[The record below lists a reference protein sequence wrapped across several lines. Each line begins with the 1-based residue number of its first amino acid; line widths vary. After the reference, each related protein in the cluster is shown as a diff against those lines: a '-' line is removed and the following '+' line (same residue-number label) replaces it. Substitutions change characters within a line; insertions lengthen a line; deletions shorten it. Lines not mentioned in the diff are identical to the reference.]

1 MKRIITL
8 LVAAIIG
15 GSIYY
20 QANHPQAYYAL
31 KTGTIVDKYRT
42 NLTENKY
49 SHEELIFMVKYAEG
63 IERESVDATTYYG
76 NKSGDTVTF
85 NKQTSE
91 NPWWIG
97 SIMFS
102 CAVGILYIVYLI
114 EDPGPPDYYTR
125 MTNAGKKDKPDFGL

>member
-1 MKRIITL
+1 MKTIITL

-15 GSIYY
+15 GTIYY
-20 QANHPQAYYAL
+20 CLNHPQAYYAL

-42 NLTENKY
+42 NLTENKF
-49 SHEELIFMVKYAEG
+49 SHEELIFMVKYPEG

-76 NKSGDTVTF
+76 YKPGDTITL
-85 NKQTSE
+85 NKETAD
-91 NPWWIG
+91 NPWWIW
-97 SIMFS
+97 SIMF
-102 CAVGILYIVYLI
+102 CATVCILYIVFLI